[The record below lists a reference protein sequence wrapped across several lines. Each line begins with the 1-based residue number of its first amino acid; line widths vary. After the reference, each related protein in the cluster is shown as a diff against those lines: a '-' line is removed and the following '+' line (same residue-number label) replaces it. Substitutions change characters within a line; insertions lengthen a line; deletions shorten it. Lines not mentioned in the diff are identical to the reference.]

1 MLQNPRLVR
10 LRWLFGDREIT
21 SYSASIIEAII
32 SVFTI
37 HRRLC
42 FAWFLQLIDYYRSH
56 SILFGEKLML
66 RPISHRHNRFLGST
80 TSRLSTSSSSGSLS
94 SASSSAQRAPSSQ
107 LTPSS
112 RELGVFACYLPKE
125 QLFNELSR
133 TDLELNRCDARI
145 KELAALGRAATQ
157 SREEAARLIK
167 GHRKLQ
173 EWLRLQKTRL
183 NESAGPK
190 KTSALLRHF
199 ELLDQKLRKSEG
211 QLNESIRQFA
221 VKSNQYRDLLEDQ
234 VQSNSRRR
242 KLRRQAQEIRRALKE
257 QGVPEELIL
266 SRTGQSMTDRSPSSE
281 SATVTSE
288 NVSRPRSSNLLRLSG
303 SLGTI
308 ALEDYENIGPNS
320 NLGINDRT
328 TWFMADFSRD
338 QAEELLRS
346 KPVGTFLIRTS
357 SEGRRL
363 ALSIRLASSV
373 QHCLIYHVDNRYG
386 FVQQSCTFDSLETLV
401 LFYHVNSLKQHNTL
415 LNTTLRYPALA
426 GHL

>member
-1 MLQNPRLVR
+1 MLMGSGAAEPFDACQVSCMSNL
-10 LRWLFGDREIT
+10 
-21 SYSASIIEAII
+21 
-32 SVFTI
+32 
-37 HRRLC
+37 LC
-42 FAWFLQLIDYYRSH
+42 SE
-56 SILFGEKLML
+56 G
-66 RPISHRHNRFLGST
+66 
-80 TSRLSTSSSSGSLS
+80 
-94 SASSSAQRAPSSQ
+94 
-107 LTPSS
+107 
-112 RELGVFACYLPKE
+112 
-125 QLFNELSR
+125 
-133 TDLELNRCDARI
+133 
-145 KELAALGRAATQ
+145 
-157 SREEAARLIK
+157 
-167 GHRKLQ
+167 
-173 EWLRLQKTRL
+173 
-183 NESAGPK
+183 
-190 KTSALLRHF
+190 ALLRHF

-363 ALSIRLASSV
+363 ALSIR
-373 QHCLIYHVDNRYG
+373 
-386 FVQQSCTFDSLETLV
+386 
-401 LFYHVNSLKQHNTL
+401 
-415 LNTTLRYPALA
+415 
-426 GHL
+426 